1 RVHEVIDFG
10 TLACSVAAGLWL
22 WRRVR
27 RSYGAFVLAGVA
39 AAVFFGGLPGI
50 ARHLLALAPLY
61 LALARWT
68 RRPVA
73 AYLAALLGLMLSAL
87 TMYLFVNGYWAG

>member
-1 RVHEVIDFG
+1 
-10 TLACSVAAGLWL
+10 LAFFFSV
-22 WRRVR
+22 
-27 RSYGAFVLAGVA
+27 
-39 AAVFFGGLPGI
+39 PGM

-61 LALARWT
+61 LALACWT

-73 AYLAALLGLMLSAL
+73 TYLVALLGLMLSAL